1 MYDYQIICNRLIRF
15 FPYLTLVH
23 LIVSRLHRQIHR
35 KTCVVYSS
43 MAVYVTSKNSIWL
56 QLYYRR
62 QAKFAKVKVFT
73 SVCPGGGS
81 ASRGWGCL
89 HPGGLHSEGGLSRPL
104 PIGYYGIW
112 SKSGR
117 YASYW
122 NAFLLSECS
131 PHGFFFFCINC

>member
-1 MYDYQIICNRLIRF
+1 MYDYQITCNRLIRF

-73 SVCPGGGS
+73 SVCPEGGG
-81 ASRGWGCL
+81 L
-89 HPGGLHSEGGLSRPL
+89 HPGGGGACIQGVCIQRGVEQTPPYRILRDMVKERAVR
-104 PIGYYGIW
+104 I
-112 SKSGR
+112 
-117 YASYW
+117 
-122 NAFLLSECS
+122 LLEC
-131 PHGFFFFCINC
+131 ILVK